1 MAENIIGKDLVSLF
15 RGQPMFGPTANQAL
29 SSYASD
35 KMLSGKFFTPDL
47 NIAKSYAT
55 NSSFPSIVKEMKVPQ
70 NVLDKAY
77 DFKNRLANFSTKTFA
92 DINMN
97 PKVVIANNQM
107 LRNYKPSINIP
118 ATLSSNF
125 YQGLGFL
132 KNNAFKTLAMLGSL
146 PAQAGIYSLTP
157 TPANMSEIN
166 MGPVEL
172 ATLMQAEKN
181 KADAARGDRRGG
193 YQSSWG
199 GGGGA
204 GGNGGGFMGGSGTS
218 AEMGSFANGGIAILF
233 GKK

>member
-92 DINMN
+92 DINMD

-118 ATLSSNF
+118 ATLSSNL

-132 KNNAFKTLAMLGSL
+132 RNNAFKTLSMLGSL
-146 PAQAGIYSLTP
+146 PAQAAIYSLTP
-157 TPANMSEIN
+157 TSANISEVN
-166 MGPVEL
+166 MGPIEL

-181 KADAARGDRRGG
+181 KTDAARGDRRGG
-193 YQSSWG
+193 YQSSW

-218 AEMGSFANGGIAILF
+218 AEMGSFANGGLAIFF

>member
-1 MAENIIGKDLVSLF
+1 MSENIIGKDLVSLF
-15 RGQPMFGPTANQAL
+15 RGQPMFGSTTNQLL
-29 SSYASD
+29 SSYAKD
-35 KMLSGKFFTPDL
+35 NLLSGKFYTPDL
-47 NIAKSYAT
+47 DIAKSYAT
-55 NSSFPSIVKEMKVPQ
+55 NSSFPSIVKEMKVPK

-107 LRNYKPSINIP
+107 LKNYKPSINIP

-132 KNNAFKTLAMLGSL
+132 RNNAFKTLSMLGSL

-157 TPANMSEIN
+157 TPANMSEVN

-199 GGGGA
+199 GGGG
-204 GGNGGGFMGGSGTS
+204 GGFMSGSGTS
-218 AEMGSFANGGIAILF
+218 AEMGSFANGGLAIFF